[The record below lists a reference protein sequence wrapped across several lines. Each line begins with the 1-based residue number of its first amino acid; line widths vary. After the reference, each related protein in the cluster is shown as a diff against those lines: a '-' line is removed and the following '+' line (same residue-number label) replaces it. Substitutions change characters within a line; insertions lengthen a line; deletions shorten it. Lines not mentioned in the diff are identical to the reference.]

1 MLLSTEE
8 YSRIIVQLS
17 SQPTT
22 TTNSLLLIIF
32 LQITHRSTQTDP
44 SKMSPFI
51 SNSLLITNIHSNP
64 SLIITTTL
72 SEDRCK
78 LNHFPLHL
86 FCYLNSG
93 MSLLQSPTAL
103 TSTCKKQ

>member
-1 MLLSTEE
+1 MLPSTEE

-22 TTNSLLLIIF
+22 TTNSLIVIIF
-32 LQITHRSTQTDP
+32 LLITHRSTQIGP

-51 SNSLLITNIHSNP
+51 SNSLFITNIHSSP
-64 SLIITTTL
+64 SLIIATTL

-78 LNHFPLHL
+78 LNHFLLHL

-93 MSLLQSPTAL
+93 MSLLQLPTAL